1 MYRATKHACK
11 RLEDAWPAKKAK
23 MCDPD
28 NRGSVKRRQRQ
39 TEDNTTEDNSTQHN
53 TTQYNITQ
61 LNINILL
68 PLDSI
73 SANRADPRIRVTFS
87 IKKSKLNIK
96 P

>member
-39 TEDNTTEDNSTQHN
+39 TEDNTT
-53 TTQYNITQ
+53 QYNITQ

-73 SANRADPRIRVTFS
+73 SANRADPQIRVTFS